1 MAIYGNTITY
11 DYEEELEDGKVEKK
25 KLELVFNSLTL
36 IKYYNY
42 VGREFMVD
50 FYNVGYKSQQSAD
63 KLSKEVRDK
72 LNSGEEVTYKDM
84 SEADLN
90 ALAHADY
97 SANLEFF
104 INLIAAM
111 IATREHPKQPDFSQ
125 IISEI
130 PLFILYDSEFIGELL
145 NFISF
150 GLKKNKAGLQR
161 IGRQRP
167 KKG

>member
-1 MAIYGNTITY
+1 MTIYGNTITY
-11 DYEEELEDGKVEKK
+11 DYDDTLEDGTVEQK
-25 KLELVFNSLTL
+25 KLVLVFNTLTL

-50 FYNVGYKSQQSAD
+50 FYNVGYKSQQSASG
-63 KLSKEVRDK
+63 LSKDLREK
-72 LNSGEEVTYKDM
+72 LNSGREVSYEDM

-90 ALAHADY
+90 ALANADY
-97 SANLEFF
+97 SAHLEFF

-130 PLFILYDSEFIGELL
+130 PLFILYDSEFVGELL
-145 NFISF
+145 NFVSF

-161 IGRQRP
+161 LGHRSQ
-167 KKG
+167 KNS